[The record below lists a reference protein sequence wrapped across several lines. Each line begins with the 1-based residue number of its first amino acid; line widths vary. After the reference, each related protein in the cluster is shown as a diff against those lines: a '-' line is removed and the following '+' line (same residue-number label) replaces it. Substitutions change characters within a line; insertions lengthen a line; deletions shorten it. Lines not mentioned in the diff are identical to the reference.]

1 MQFLI
6 VSGLSGAGKSKAAST
21 LEDMGFYCVDN
32 MPADLIPQFARLC
45 LATTGRYDKVALVTD
60 VRGGQTFDGLFKAL
74 SQLDEMHCA
83 YTIVF
88 IEASTQTIINRYKE
102 TRRTHPLSK
111 DGTSLAEA
119 VERERQLLEPVRT
132 RAGHVINTTGLSTAR
147 LRRELLRLFSGDT
160 RERAMSV
167 NVVSFGFKYGLP
179 RDADLV
185 FDVRFL
191 PNPYYIAEL
200 REKSGLEP
208 EVREF
213 VFSYQQTLDFVQ
225 KVEDLLAFTLPHYM
239 EEGKTSLVIAIGCTG
254 GHHRSVAIAKE
265 LSEFIAK
272 RGYAT
277 VLRHRD
283 MHRDGENE

>member
-6 VSGLSGAGKSKAAST
+6 VSGLSGAGKSKTAST

-213 VFSYQQTLDFVQ
+213 VFSYQQTQDFVQ